1 MYLCHVQIYRMSQED
16 FSEKKPD
23 NRRRRLLFV
32 IGGLVG
38 LLLGAI
44 LTMLVVDWLDYKHP
58 TVVKI
63 LEPSSARKTDTV
75 VNYVIHKYQPEN
87 VEENGSMPADTMD
100 MDTTMVDELDYQ
112 DFMLDEDD
120 MQDEDALRQN
130 VVGERMLQKSTQ
142 KVVYLNHNK
151 QEVLVPANG
160 IVQMQIQQW
169 DTPIKNR
176 LSYQFSG
183 NTVKLKGL
191 SIDNAKV
198 VCYDD
203 NFYLVSGKRVYMLKP
218 NKQFEKLVE
227 VSDITFSLK

>member
-1 MYLCHVQIYRMSQED
+1 MSQED

>member
-23 NRRRRLLFV
+23 NRRRLLFV
-32 IGGLVG
+32 IGGLIG

-75 VNYVIHKYQPEN
+75 VNYVIHKYQPEDE
-87 VEENGSMPADTMD
+87 VENSSMPADTMD
-100 MDTTMVDELDYQ
+100 MDTTIVDELDYQ

-151 QEVLVPANG
+151 QEVPVPANG

-191 SIDNAKV
+191 GIDNAKV

-227 VSDITFSLK
+227 VSDITFYLK